1 MSKKTVI
8 SFAGGVALG
17 AYMMYNNLYRK
28 VTKLI
33 IDKDEAKTSEE
44 ENNENEEA

>member
-1 MSKKTVI
+1 MSKKTVV
-8 SFAGGVALG
+8 SFVGGVALG

-28 VTKLI
+28 IAKII
-33 IDKDEAKTSEE
+33 IDKDETKTSEE